1 MSPAHES
8 CAPVADRTRVRLG
21 VRRVPRRRPSL
32 AGRRFERSSA
42 PTCQTQSA
50 SYSCRTCPSL
60 TSIRPS
66 APAAGRSRTSMP
78 RPEASNCT
86 LGRTSSGTNKGT
98 HAGRVARIRR
108 GCTSLA
114 RGVARQASP
123 SGSLCGEAVARPSGL
138 QPPVLARLDR
148 YGARYRPASSGVYRT
163 RRTRHV
169 RCRKPIE
176 RRRRR
181 IPDAAP
187 DRRWTFRRYVTR
199 VRVSRRRA
207 AAPHYERIVSATSD
221 FDQDRRECGLFLMS
235 TERRTDGG
243 SHRAAVG
250 FRCGCAARGR
260 VSRIFACAR
269 CDSRTRC

>member
-138 QPPVLARLDR
+138 QPPASLDWTGMELVIDRLAR
-148 YGARYRPASSGVYRT
+148 AFTEPAGPATSGVGSQSSGAVGGYQTPR
-163 RRTRHV
+163 
-169 RCRKPIE
+169 
-176 RRRRR
+176 
-181 IPDAAP
+181 
-187 DRRWTFRRYVTR
+187 
-199 VRVSRRRA
+199 
-207 AAPHYERIVSATSD
+207 
-221 FDQDRRECGLFLMS
+221 Q
-235 TERRTDGG
+235 TDGG
-243 SHRAAVG
+243 LSG
-250 FRCGCAARGR
+250 G
-260 VSRIFACAR
+260 
-269 CDSRTRC
+269 T